1 MRQRMLGGRAFGRG
15 CAAGFGT
22 SAARDGRAVE
32 KQLQILD
39 L

>member
-1 MRQRMLGGRAFGRG
+1 VFGGRAFGRG
-15 CAAGFGT
+15 GAAGFG
-22 SAARDGRAVE
+22 SFAARDGRAVE